1 MLFYMTTWI
10 IRKLHKSDN
19 DRFNSPENG
28 GEAVSS
34 CLSNLS
40 FIRRKLSEQT
50 ENFTD
55 N

>member
-19 DRFNSPENG
+19 DRFISPENG
-28 GEAVSS
+28 GEAV
-34 CLSNLS
+34 SNLS